1 MQTAT
6 AFILRQYVE
15 TLSAMQEL
23 WRLPAFAQRQWPWGD
38 DESAFRQQSQ
48 QLLATLPDIVTSQP
62 ELAMPPA
69 PFWLTAGI
77 GGRKLEQ
84 IQAFVGQI
92 QPSQTPLLEWCSGKG
107 HLGRLLSFQQQRPVT
122 SIEWN
127 AQLCVAGQQ
136 AAQQHQ
142 LQQTFIHAD
151 ALSNAGTAAIQAHPQ
166 VMALHAC
173 GQLHMRLLE
182 SAAFAKAEAIYVVPC
197 CYPLIADEHYQPLSE
212 ILRGSDFPLTRR
224 ELKFVVQEQVTGGQR
239 IENLRYTE
247 VLWRLAYQIWR
258 ERHTGCSDY
267 QPLRSVAKQ
276 YLTGTF
282 SAFANWAAVQHG
294 LNYDVSQAE
303 QPLLE
308 AALERKQLIDAIER
322 VQSPFKRFLERLLI
336 LDRACFLEEQGY
348 RVDIIEFCDY
358 SITPRNYLLRAHQRH
373 AESL

>member
-1 MQTAT
+1 MSA
-6 AFILRQYVE
+6 ASASKLRQYVE
-15 TLSAMQEL
+15 ILSASQSM
-23 WRLPAFAQRQWPWGD
+23 WRLPAFAQQHWPWGD
-38 DESAFRQQSQ
+38 DESTLRQQSQ
-48 QLLATLPDIVTSQP
+48 QLLAALPDIVTCQP
-62 ELAMPPA
+62 EPKSSPA
-69 PFWLTAGI
+69 PFWLTTGI

-92 QPSQTPLLEWCSGKG
+92 EPSHEPLLEWCSGKG
-107 HLGRLLSFQQQRPVT
+107 HLGKLLSFQQKRPVT
-122 SIEWN
+122 SLEWN
-127 AQLCVAGQQ
+127 AELCAAGRRV
-136 AAQQHQ
+136 AQQHQ

-151 ALSNAGTAAIQAHPQ
+151 ALSAAGVAAIQACPQ

-197 CYPLIADEHYQPLSE
+197 CYQLIADEHYQPLSE

-258 ERHTGCSDY
+258 ERRTGCSDY

-276 YLTGTF
+276 YLSGTF

-294 LNYDVSQAE
+294 LNYDVTQAE

-308 AALERKQLIDAIER
+308 AALERKQLVDAIER
-322 VQSPFKRFLERLLI
+322 VQAPFKRFLERLLI

-348 RVDIIEFCDY
+348 HVDIIEFCDY
-358 SITPRNYLLRAHQRH
+358 SITPRNYLLRAQHTH
-373 AESL
+373 A